1 MYVHCSLRSNRELVN
16 TKRNIILTF
25 FFVEK
30 NLFEEVQTALGV
42 SEIIIFIFMKKIIQI
57 KMKISNILLNLSD
70 FLYLAIN
77 FE

>member
-57 KMKISNILLNLSD
+57 KMEISNILLNLSD

>member
-25 FFVEK
+25 FFVK
-30 NLFEEVQTALGV
+30 KKLFEEVQTALGV
-42 SEIIIFIFMKKIIQI
+42 SKIIIFIFMKKIIQI
-57 KMKISNILLNLSD
+57 KMEISNILLNLSD